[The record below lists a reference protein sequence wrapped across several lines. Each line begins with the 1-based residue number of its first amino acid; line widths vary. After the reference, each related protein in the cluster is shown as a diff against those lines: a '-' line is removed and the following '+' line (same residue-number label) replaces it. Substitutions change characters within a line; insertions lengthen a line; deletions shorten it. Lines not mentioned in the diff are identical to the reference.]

1 MNPMDL
7 LRVEFRTL
15 GELANKLN
23 IRANTLYLWNRSQIP
38 VKYIKDI
45 EQLSEGRL
53 TKEML
58 RPDLFKKDWYVRT

>member
-15 GELANKLN
+15 GELADKLK
-23 IRANTLYLWNRSQIP
+23 IRANTLYLWNRNQIP

-45 EQLSEGRL
+45 ELLSEGRL

-58 RPDLFKKDWYVRT
+58 RPDLFKKD